1 MDNVQERVLDIRV
14 RYDDA
19 IRKIAEYR
27 TQLDVLKKV
36 EKTLK
41 EDLEAGRISREKY
54 NLKLSETKI
63 AATENSEAVRVLN
76 KEIQNNRKVEQEQEG
91 SLKSL
96 RATLSNLTKE
106 YDSLSRAE
114 RSEAKGQELRDKINV
129 VTNEIKKAE
138 EETQR
143 FYRNVGNYED
153 SVKGMLGSESK
164 WYKSLQNISSM
175 FGNGL
180 GSAVKIAEQAVV
192 SFGKTLLGLL
202 ANPIVLIIAGI
213 AAALAALNQGISSS
227 AANSA
232 KLKEVMAPL
241 KILMEAVTNVLIWM
255 AAKVL
260 AFVEVGEKMVMWAMR
275 LAEHLPL
282 VGNAIKSVNDRIAE
296 NIEYQ
301 KLANQYARESRE
313 EIVKSAER
321 ERQVAELRDKVAQ
334 KDKYNTK
341 ERMAYLKQALTIEQD
356 ASAEKKRLATIN
368 QKLIE
373 HEIEMGNK
381 SGEALKRLAE
391 AKAAVI
397 EADTEYYK
405 STRRMQTQ
413 LANLT
418 LENTE
423 KQKEAAKKAKTIRE
437 REITEIRKAEDEA
450 LKLVKNVRE
459 KQTKEVNYQ
468 YDRQIED
475 LKRSLNTEKEL
486 LTPKAREE
494 IISQIKSLGE
504 QKKEA
509 LKKLSEEQLAI
520 EIENRQKLLETELA
534 GVKAGSDQEYQLK
547 MQQLAAQ
554 RDAELAQK
562 ELTEQMKYAIQQKY
576 NKLVDDLVVQHDN
589 DTIKKQ
595 QDMLKLRFETEIAEA
610 YGNETEILRIKME
623 QKQAELD
630 SLQQLEGESIEAFNL
645 RKLEKQNE
653 YIKSKEDLS
662 RKEITIEQTKYDAMA
677 DVTNGLVALTQEIG
691 ESDRGF
697 ATASK
702 ILALAEIAINTGKAI
717 AKMVSAESGKGIAGI
732 ATMASGIAAIL
743 SNIASAIK
751 TVKSA
756 KFAEGGAVTGP
767 GTGTSDSIP
776 AMLSNG
782 ESVLTASAT
791 SMFAP
796 ILSAFNQ
803 IGGGVPIN
811 ITTTSNQAVG
821 EEMLA
826 RAVAKGMMMAP
837 APVVSVEEY
846 TSVSNRVKYLE
857 DLGNV

>member
-19 IRKIAEYR
+19 IRAIAKYR
-27 TQLDVLKKV
+27 MALDELRIN
-36 EKTLK
+36 EKNAK
-41 EDLEAGRISREKY
+41 EDLDKGRISREKY
-54 NLKLSETKI
+54 NLYMADSKI
-63 AATENSEAVRVLN
+63 KVQENTESIRVLN
-76 KEIQNNRKVEQEQEG
+76 KEIQNNRKVEQEQTG
-91 SLKSL
+91 SLRSL
-96 RATLSNLTKE
+96 RAELSNLTKE

-114 RSEAKGQELRDKINV
+114 RNEAKGQELRDKINSITKEV
-129 VTNEIKKAE
+129 KKAE

-143 FYRNVGNYED
+143 FYRNVGNYEA

-164 WYKSLQNISSM
+164 WYKSLQGISDI
-175 FGNGL
+175 FGKGL
-180 GSAVKIAEQAVV
+180 GNAVKVAEQAVV

-213 AAALAALNQGISSS
+213 AAALMLLSQGISKS

-232 KLKEVMAPL
+232 KLKEIMAPL
-241 KILMEAVTNVLIWM
+241 KILMEVITNVLIQL
-255 AAKVL
+255 AGVVL
-260 AFVEVGEKMVMWAMR
+260 AFIELHEKMIMWVMR

-282 VGNAIKSVNDRIAE
+282 VGNAMKSVNDRIAE
-296 NIEYQ
+296 NIEFQ

-313 EIVKSAER
+313 EIVKSAAR

-334 KDKYNTK
+334 KDKYNLK
-341 ERMAYLKQALTIEQD
+341 ERMSYLKQALTIEQNA
-356 ASAEKKRLATIN
+356 ASEKKRLAIIN

-373 HEIEMGNK
+373 HEIEMGDK
-381 SGEALKRLAE
+381 SAEALRRLAE
-391 AKAAVI
+391 AKASVI

-405 STRRMQTQ
+405 STRRMQIQ
-413 LANLT
+413 LASLS
-418 LENTE
+418 LEDAA
-423 KQKEAAKKAKTIRE
+423 KQKEAAEKSKAIRE
-437 REITEIRKAEDEA
+437 KEITEIRKAEDEA
-450 LKLVKNVRE
+450 LKLIKDARIRE
-459 KQTKEVNYQ
+459 RQEVNFQ
-468 YDRQIED
+468 YDRQVKD
-475 LKRSLNTEKEL
+475 LKRRLSTEKD
-486 LTPKAREE
+486 LTKSARNAIKEQIVSIEKQKA
-494 IISQIKSLGE
+494 
-504 QKKEA
+504 EA
-509 LKKLSEEQLAI
+509 LTKLSDEYLSK
-520 EIENRQKLLETELA
+520 EIADRQRLLENELA
-534 GVKAGSDQEYQLK
+534 SVKSGSDQEYQLK
-547 MQQLAAQ
+547 MQQFAAQ

-562 ELTEQMKYAIQQKY
+562 ELTEKMKYAIQQKY

-595 QDMLKLRFETEIAEA
+595 QDMLKLRFDTEIAEA

-662 RKEITIEQTKYDAMA
+662 RKEISIEQVKYDAMT
-677 DVTNGLVALTQEIG
+677 DVTNGLIALTQEIG

-803 IGGGVPIN
+803 MGGGVPIN
-811 ITTTSNQAVG
+811 ITTTSNQAIG

-826 RAVAKGMMMAP
+826 RAVARGMMMAP

>member
-19 IRKIAEYR
+19 VRKIAEYR

-96 RATLSNLTKE
+96 RAELSNLTKE

-114 RSEAKGQELRDKINV
+114 RNEAKGQELRDKINV
-129 VTNEIKKAE
+129 VTNEIKNAE

-192 SFGKTLLGLL
+192 SFGKTLLSLL

-255 AAKVL
+255 ASKVL

-418 LENTE
+418 LEDTE
-423 KQKEAAKKAKTIRE
+423 KQKTAAEKAKTIRE
-437 REITEIRKAEDEA
+437 KQIVEIRKAEDEA
-450 LKLVKNVRE
+450 LKLVKDSRA
-459 KQTKEVNYQ
+459 KERQELNYQ
-468 YDRQIED
+468 YDRQVED
-475 LKRSLNTEKEL
+475 LKRRLTTEKD
-486 LTPKAREE
+486 LTKSARNAIKEQIVSIEKQKA
-494 IISQIKSLGE
+494 
-504 QKKEA
+504 EA
-509 LKKLSEEQLAI
+509 LTKLSDEYLSK
-520 EIENRQKLLETELA
+520 EIADRQRLLENELA
-534 GVKAGSDQEYQLK
+534 SVKSGSEQEYQLK

-562 ELTEQMKYAIQQKY
+562 ELTEKMKYAIQQKY

-595 QDMLKLRFETEIAEA
+595 QDMLKLRFDTEIAEA
-610 YGNETEILRIKME
+610 YGNETEILRIKIE

-662 RKEITIEQTKYDAMA
+662 RKEITIEQAKYDAMA
-677 DVTNGLVALTQEIG
+677 DVTNGLIALTQEIG

-803 IGGGVPIN
+803 MGGGVPIN
-811 ITTTSNQAVG
+811 ITTTSNQAIG

>member
-19 IRKIAEYR
+19 VRKIAEYR

-63 AATENSEAVRVLN
+63 AATENSDAIRVLN

-91 SLKSL
+91 SLRSL
-96 RATLSNLTKE
+96 RAELSNLTKE

-129 VTNEIKKAE
+129 VTNEIKNAE

-213 AAALAALNQGISSS
+213 AAALAALNQGINSS

-255 AAKVL
+255 AGKILSV
-260 AFVEVGEKMVMWAMR
+260 VEVGEKMVMWAMR
-275 LAEHLPL
+275 MAEHLPL
-282 VGNAIKSVNDRIAE
+282 VGNAIKSVNDRITE
-296 NIEYQ
+296 NVEYQ
-301 KLANQYARESRE
+301 KLANQFARESRE

-341 ERMAYLKQALTIEQD
+341 ERMSYLKQALTIEQD

-391 AKAAVI
+391 AKASVI

-418 LENTE
+418 LEDTE
-423 KQKEAAKKAKTIRE
+423 KQKEAVEKAKAIRE
-437 REITEIRKAEDEA
+437 KQIVEIRKAEDEA
-450 LKLVKNVRE
+450 LKLVKDSRVKER
-459 KQTKEVNYQ
+459 QEVNYQ

-475 LKRSLNTEKEL
+475 LRRRLTTEKDL
-486 LTPKAREE
+486 NKSARTAIKE
-494 IISQIKSLGE
+494 QIVSIE
-504 QKKEA
+504 RQKVDA
-509 LKKLSEEQLAI
+509 LKNLSDEQLLKDI
-520 EIENRQKLLETELA
+520 DIRQKILDNELA
-534 GVKAGSDQEYQLK
+534 SVKAGSDQEYQLK
-547 MQQLAAQ
+547 MQQFAAQ

-562 ELTEQMKYAIQQKY
+562 ELTEEMKYAIQQKY

-589 DTIKKQ
+589 DVIKKQ
-595 QDMLKLRFETEIAEA
+595 QDALKLRFDTEIAAA
-610 YGNETEILRIKME
+610 YGNETEILRIKMD
-623 QKQAELD
+623 QKKAELD

-653 YIKSKEDLS
+653 YN
-662 RKEITIEQTKYDAMA
+662 DAKK
-677 DVTNGLVALTQEIG
+677 ALTQKEISIEETKLQAMSDITGGLMSLTDAIG
-691 ESDRGF
+691 ESDKSF
-697 ATASK
+697 AMASK
-702 ILALAEIAINTGKAI
+702 VLALAQIAINSGVAI
-717 AKMVSAESGKGIAGI
+717 AEGIKSASGVPFPGNLAAI
-732 ATMASGIAAIL
+732 ATTIGTIL
-743 SNIASAIK
+743 SNIATAIK

-756 KFAEGGAVTGP
+756 KFAEGGAVNGP
-767 GTGTSDSIP
+767 GTATSDSIP

-791 SMFAP
+791 SMFSP

-811 ITTTSNQAVG
+811 VTTTSNQAVG
-821 EEMLA
+821 G
-826 RAVAKGMMMAP
+826 RC
-837 APVVSVEEY
+837 
-846 TSVSNRVKYLE
+846 
-857 DLGNV
+857 